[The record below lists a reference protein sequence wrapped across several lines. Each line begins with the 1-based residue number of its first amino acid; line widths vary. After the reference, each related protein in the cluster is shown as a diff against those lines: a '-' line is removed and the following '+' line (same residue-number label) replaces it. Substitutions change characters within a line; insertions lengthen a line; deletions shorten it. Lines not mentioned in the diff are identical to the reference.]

1 MRRTGFALMVAGAI
15 AVSSAY
21 LIHKDKFS
29 SDAIFQ
35 RQRPAIERIAI
46 KNDEL
51 GEKRYRQLRTGLAR
65 VEKGTIPEKCRFE
78 KVFQG
83 KLENGS
89 EEKAIELELREN
101 YRPHPECDA
110 TQQIEDASK
119 QWHGWMGLGG
129 IAGFLAGALVF
140 IGSFRKRVKVPE
152 L

>member
-15 AVSSAY
+15 AFSSGY
-21 LIHKDKFS
+21 MIHKQKFS
-29 SDAIFQ
+29 SETIFQ

-46 KNDEL
+46 QNEEL

-65 VEKGTIPEKCRFE
+65 VEKSSIPEKCRFE
-78 KVFQG
+78 KTFQG

-89 EEKAIELELREN
+89 VEKAIELELREN

-110 TQQIEDASK
+110 VPQIMDAST

-129 IAGFLAGALVF
+129 LAGFLAGALVF
-140 IGSFRKRVKVPE
+140 IGSFRKKVKVPD

>member
-15 AVSSAY
+15 ALSSSY
-21 LIHKDKFS
+21 LIHKNKFS

-46 KNDEL
+46 KNEEL
-51 GEKRYRQLRTGLAR
+51 GEKRFRQLRTGLAR
-65 VEKGTIPEKCRFE
+65 VEEGTIPEKCRFE
-78 KVFQG
+78 RTFQG

-101 YRPHPECDA
+101 YRPHPECD
-110 TQQIEDASK
+110 TMQQIKDASSE
-119 QWHGWMGLGG
+119 WHGWMGMAG
-129 IAGFLAGALVF
+129 IASFFMGALAF
-140 IGSFRKRVKVPE
+140 LGSFRKRIKVPD